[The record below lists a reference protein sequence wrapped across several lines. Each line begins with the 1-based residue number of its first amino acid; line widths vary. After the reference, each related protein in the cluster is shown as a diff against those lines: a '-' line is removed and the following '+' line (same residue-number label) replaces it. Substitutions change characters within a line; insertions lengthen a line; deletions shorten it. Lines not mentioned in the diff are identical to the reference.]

1 MFSLLK
7 KISNN
12 IFFKLFITFL
22 ILIYFYNNLDFN
34 IIKNSIKSIDLRT
47 LFISLLILSINPLL
61 FILRWFYVVNYFQK
75 EKFINFYIQI
85 SKGLFIA
92 ELVQNSIFLDLYKFY
107 KLKKLNLKKRFLLI
121 INEKIIILLTRVY
134 FILVLFTLINL
145 YIFKISIYL
154 NLILLALSLIFL
166 IYIYLNIKNFK
177 EKFILNIF
185 YNYYIKFFTKKIIDR
200 KKIFVIEVLRNIIL
214 SLSYFIINI
223 NFFDL
228 KTALAIMVL
237 GPLIELILK
246 IQFFSV
252 IGVRELLFYLLGQ
265 STLMNENLLITS
277 SIIISFLF
285 MTTNTVN
292 YLFSKFFIFLKK
304 SF

>member
-12 IFFKLFITFL
+12 IFFKLFITLL
-22 ILIYFYNNLDFN
+22 ILTYFYNNLDFN

-107 KLKKLNLKKRFLLI
+107 KLKKINLKKRFLLI

-134 FILVLFTLINL
+134 FILVLFTLINF

-166 IYIYLNIKNFK
+166 IYIFLNIKNFK
-177 EKFILNIF
+177 EKFILNII

-214 SLSYFIINI
+214 SLTYFIINI

-285 MTTNTVN
+285 MITNTVN